1 MKFLVKYI
9 MEINDQELVELVN
22 DYLYESE
29 EKYKSVDEIS
39 DEEIMQVLYESDY
52 INDDI
57 NYDLDLDRLHI
68 TILEDGNKDKM
79 V

>member
-1 MKFLVKYI
+1 MKFLVKYV

-29 EKYKSVDEIS
+29 EKYKSADEIS

-68 TILEDGNKDKM
+68 TILENGDKN
-79 V
+79 

>member
-1 MKFLVKYI
+1 MKFLVKYV
-9 MEINDQELVELVN
+9 MEIEDYELVELVN

-29 EKYKSVDEIS
+29 EKYKSVDEIPE
-39 DEEIMQVLYESDY
+39 EEIFDALYESDY

-68 TILEDGNKDKM
+68 TILENGDKS
-79 V
+79 

>member
-9 MEINDQELVELVN
+9 MEIDDQELVELVN

-29 EKYKSVDEIS
+29 EKYKSIDKIPE
-39 DEEIMQVLYESDY
+39 EEIFDTLYESDY

-57 NYDLDLDRLHI
+57 NYDLDLDRLKI
-68 TILEDGNKDKM
+68 SIIKDGDKN
-79 V
+79 